1 MTVFKFLYEWSD
13 MNGFVSKCVQCV
25 ENGFELLPS
34 FWIKNALA
42 MYNLLKGVWKI
53 FEQGSVHDKYVK
65 EFLFGQTLRLCTGR
79 IFQNVFNLVW
89 MDVVEKIEKLILLEE
104 LDDTINTDESLIGA
118 ILVLKL
124 MEKVEDHVF
133 FIIFEV
139 VAFLGFFLFIHS

>member
-1 MTVFKFLYEWSD
+1 
-13 MNGFVSKCVQCV
+13 
-25 ENGFELLPS
+25 
-34 FWIKNALA
+34 
-42 MYNLLKGVWKI
+42 
-53 FEQGSVHDKYVK
+53 
-65 EFLFGQTLRLCTGR
+65 
-79 IFQNVFNLVW
+79 